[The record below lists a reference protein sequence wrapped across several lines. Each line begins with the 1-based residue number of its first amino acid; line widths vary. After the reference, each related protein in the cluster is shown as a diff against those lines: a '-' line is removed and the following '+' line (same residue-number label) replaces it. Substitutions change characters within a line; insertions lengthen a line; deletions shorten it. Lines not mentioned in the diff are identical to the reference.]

1 MRKMENTS
9 DHNRENNVCLWIAFI
24 VGGVG
29 FLVLTPFVSSIW
41 LSFCLSFRPD
51 KHHYSVCWSWQRPHQ
66 CKHPH
71 TETGQLY
78 LTPCT
83 HLTVSMFSSDPSFS
97 WLAEQ
102 FKVNKLFLMGK
113 PGVNKQLHNIVHVY
127 AYIHLKNKLQAG
139 THLLH
144 KLRLHLFFYRPSSWL
159 PFQKPIHLWY
169 NADTTASLQ

>member
-9 DHNRENNVCLWIAFI
+9 DHNRENNVCLWTAFI

-113 PGVNKQLHNIVHVY
+113 PGVNKSCITLSMSMLIFTWKTNC
-127 AYIHLKNKLQAG
+127 
-139 THLLH
+139 
-144 KLRLHLFFYRPSSWL
+144 RLAPTCFTSWGYTFFLSAFIMVAFSETNSPL
-159 PFQKPIHLWY
+159 I
-169 NADTTASLQ
+169 